1 MRRLY
6 APGSDSSQTCAHI
19 RTAEDIFHRLPKFS
33 YERMPE
39 IRAGGKKKARE
50 NTGGAGN
57 RLFCPLNYGARYFA
71 ALIFFSRVSR
81 ELRRLRPPAEKQTK
95 GWLKVRWRGL
105 RRSMASPDGCRGNG
119 VRKTF
124 SLPSLNCPMT
134 SSGVA
139 HVTR

>member
-71 ALIFFSRVSR
+71 ALIFFSASQESCEDCVRLQKSR
-81 ELRRLRPPAEKQTK
+81 
-95 GWLKVRWRGL
+95 
-105 RRSMASPDGCRGNG
+105 
-119 VRKTF
+119 RKA
-124 SLPSLNCPMT
+124 
-134 SSGVA
+134 G
-139 HVTR
+139 